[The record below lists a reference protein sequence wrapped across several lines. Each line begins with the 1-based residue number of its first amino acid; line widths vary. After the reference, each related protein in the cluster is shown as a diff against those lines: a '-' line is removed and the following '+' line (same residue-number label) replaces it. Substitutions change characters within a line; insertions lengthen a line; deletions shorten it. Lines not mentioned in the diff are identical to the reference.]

1 MDSQDHCL
9 KFLCQL
15 PWLLNFWI
23 EFLPAEEVAEGMA
36 ETVVA
41 GTRGISPAV
50 VDGFAEASDETM
62 LEISE
67 DEAPEGAL
75 VVEGRED

>member
-1 MDSQDHCL
+1 
-9 KFLCQL
+9 
-15 PWLLNFWI
+15 LNFSI
-23 EFLPAEEVAEGMA
+23 EFLPAEEVAEGTA

-41 GTRGISPAV
+41 GTRGISLAV

-67 DEAPEGAL
+67 DEALEGAL
-75 VVEGRED
+75 VVEGREDRIVVEAGASD

>member
-1 MDSQDHCL
+1 
-9 KFLCQL
+9 
-15 PWLLNFWI
+15 
-23 EFLPAEEVAEGMA
+23 MA